1 MKNAN
6 SSRRDFL
13 KASALAGL
21 GASAAGISTTDALAR
36 DASADSV
43 TLPSG
48 IVIKGDVGVTRPRP
62 AGQKPVHDLT
72 TEPLEKVRV
81 GIIGLNRGLAHVAA
95 CLKIE
100 FCEIV
105 AVCDLR
111 DDRAKHAASECE
123 KAGAKPPAI
132 YSGTEHI
139 WEKMVKRDA
148 IDAVYV
154 ATPWAWLVPMALGI
168 MEHGKHAFVE
178 VAAAVTVD

>member
-1 MKNAN
+1 MMKNKN

-21 GASAAGISTTDALAR
+21 GASAASLSTTNAAARDISTEP
-36 DASADSV
+36 V

-48 IVIKGDVGVTRPRP
+48 IVIKGDIGVTRPRP
-62 AGQKPVHDLT
+62 NGQKPVHDLAT
-72 TEPLEKVRV
+72 QPLEKVRV
-81 GIIGLNRGLAHVAA
+81 GVIGLNRGMAHVDA

-100 FCEIV
+100 FCEVV

-111 DDRAKHAASECE
+111 DDRAQHAAKECV
-123 KAGAKPPAI
+123 KAGAKSPAI

-139 WEKMVKRDA
+139 WEKMVQRDD

-154 ATPWAWLVPMALGI
+154 ATPWAWHVPMALRT
-168 MEHGKHAFVE
+168 MERGKHAFVE
-178 VAAAVTVD
+178 VSAAV